1 MRATRAILGL
11 LGLVALAWGAWMAYP
26 LTKDIY
32 TWFLGPPILDDA
44 IVLPIA
50 GLLSVA
56 VARLTSTAW
65 RWPLH
70 LGVGATALI
79 TYLAITEAWRPYGFA
94 PKPGLHD
101 RDYVADTLITL
112 AVLWGVVVIAGLLRT
127 RAARRRTSHD
137 HGGDPGVQ
145 RAECPLPSEKAGA

>member
-1 MRATRAILGL
+1 VKTTRAVLGL
-11 LGLVALAWGAWMAYP
+11 LGLAALAWGVWMAYP
-26 LTKDIY
+26 MTKDIY

-50 GLLSVA
+50 GLLSLA

-70 LGVGATALI
+70 FGIGATALI
-79 TYLAITEAWRPYGFA
+79 TYLAITEAWRPYGFP

-101 RDYVADTLITL
+101 RDYVTGTAITL
-112 AVLWGVVVIAGLLRT
+112 AVLWAVVVLAGLLRA
-127 RAARRRTSHD
+127 RSARRRQDQGT
-137 HGGDPGVQ
+137 DPDDERQEG
-145 RAECPLPSEKAGA
+145 ALPDTLQAG

>member
-1 MRATRAILGL
+1 VRTTRAVLGL
-11 LGLVALAWGAWMAYP
+11 LGLATLAWGLWMAYP
-26 LTKDIY
+26 MTKDIS

-50 GLLSVA
+50 GLLSLA

-70 LGVGATALI
+70 FGVGATAVI
-79 TYLAITEAWRPYGFA
+79 VYLAITEAWRPYGFP

-101 RDYVADTLITL
+101 RDYVTDTLITL
-112 AVLWGVVVIAGLLRT
+112 AVLWVVVVLAGLLRV
-127 RAARRRTSHD
+127 RAARRRADHD
-137 HGGDPGVQ
+137 QRTDPGVE
-145 RAECPLPSEKAGA
+145 REEWSLPDEAVT